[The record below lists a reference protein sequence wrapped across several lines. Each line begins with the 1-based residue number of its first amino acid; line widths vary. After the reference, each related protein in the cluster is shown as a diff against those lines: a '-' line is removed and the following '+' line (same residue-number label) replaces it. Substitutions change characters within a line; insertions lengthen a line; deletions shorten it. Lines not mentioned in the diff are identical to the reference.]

1 MDTQLNIN
9 IFDIYMD
16 TLTSGGRSKRHRS
29 LPKKPRS
36 LPKQYLSLPKKGD
49 KVEIIIKPYKS
60 NITKIGIIKDVLTKK
75 QYHSNGH
82 KVRLEDGTIGRIVKK
97 LK

>member
-1 MDTQLNIN
+1 MNN
-9 IFDIYMD
+9 PK
-16 TLTSGGRSKRHRS
+16 SGGKSRKTRIS
-29 LPKKPRS
+29 LPKT
-36 LPKQYLSLPKKGD
+36 QISLPKKGD

-60 NITKIGIIKDVLTKK
+60 KITKIGIIKDVLTKK
-75 QYHSNGH
+75 QYHSRGH

>member
-1 MDTQLNIN
+1 MDGKQK
-9 IFDIYMD
+9 
-16 TLTSGGRSKRHRS
+16 SGGKSIPKAQITFSK
-29 LPKKPRS
+29 KF
-36 LPKQYLSLPKKGD
+36 LSLYHQKQIPLLKKGD

-60 NITKIGIIKDVLTKK
+60 KITKVGIIKDVLTKK
-75 QYHSNGH
+75 KYHSRGH

>member
-1 MDTQLNIN
+1 MVSICNMERKEKT
-9 IFDIYMD
+9 
-16 TLTSGGRSKRHRS
+16 GGKYIKSQVS
-29 LPKKPRS
+29 LPKKS
-36 LPKQYLSLPKKGD
+36 FSQHQKQIQLPKKGD

-60 NITKIGIIKDVLTKK
+60 KITKVGIIKDVLTKK
-75 QYHSNGH
+75 KYHSRGH

>member
-1 MDTQLNIN
+1 MERNEK
-9 IFDIYMD
+9 
-16 TLTSGGRSKRHRS
+16 SGGKYLKTKLS
-29 LPKKPRS
+29 LPKKS
-36 LPKQYLSLPKKGD
+36 FSHDQKQIQLPKKGD

-60 NITKIGIIKDVLTKK
+60 KITKVGIIKDVLTKK
-75 QYHSNGH
+75 KYHSRGH

>member
-1 MDTQLNIN
+1 MEKDKSK
-9 IFDIYMD
+9 
-16 TLTSGGRSKRHRS
+16 SGGKFIPKAQISFSKKS
-29 LPKKPRS
+29 LS
-36 LPKQYLSLPKKGD
+36 SYHQKQIPLPKKGD

-60 NITKIGIIKDVLTKK
+60 KITKIGIIKDVLTKK
-75 QYHSNGH
+75 KYHSRGH

>member
-1 MDTQLNIN
+1 MVYICN
-9 IFDIYMD
+9 MEVKPK
-16 TLTSGGRSKRHRS
+16 SGGKYIKSQLS
-29 LPKKPRS
+29 LPKKS
-36 LPKQYLSLPKKGD
+36 FSDHQKQIQLPKKGD

-60 NITKIGIIKDVLTKK
+60 KITKIGIIKDVLTKK
-75 QYHSNGH
+75 KYHSRGH

>member
-1 MDTQLNIN
+1 MDTPKN
-9 IFDIYMD
+9 
-16 TLTSGGRSKRHRS
+16 GGKSRKSIQSQKT
-29 LPKKPRS
+29 
-36 LPKQYLSLPKKGD
+36 QISLPKKGD

-60 NITKIGIIKDVLTKK
+60 KITKVGIIKDVLTKK
-75 QYHSNGH
+75 QYHSRGH

>member
-1 MDTQLNIN
+1 MEAKPK
-9 IFDIYMD
+9 
-16 TLTSGGRSKRHRS
+16 SGGKYIKNQLS
-29 LPKKPRS
+29 LPKKS
-36 LPKQYLSLPKKGD
+36 ISEHQKQIPLPKKGD

-60 NITKIGIIKDVLTKK
+60 KITKVGIIKDVLTKK
-75 QYHSNGH
+75 KYHSRGH

>member
-1 MDTQLNIN
+1 MDKPK
-9 IFDIYMD
+9 
-16 TLTSGGRSKRHRS
+16 SGGKSIPKTRVSF
-29 LPKKPRS
+29 PKKS
-36 LPKQYLSLPKKGD
+36 LSHQKQIPLPKKGD

-60 NITKIGIIKDVLTKK
+60 KITKIGIIKDVLTKK
-75 QYHSNGH
+75 KYHSRGH

>member
-1 MDTQLNIN
+1 MDKLI
-9 IFDIYMD
+9 
-16 TLTSGGRSKRHRS
+16 SGGKSKKTHS
-29 LPKKPRS
+29 LPKKT
-36 LPKQYLSLPKKGD
+36 LSLPQKGD

-60 NITKIGIIKDVLTKK
+60 KITKVGIIKDILTKK
-75 QYHSNGH
+75 KYHSRGH

>member
-1 MDTQLNIN
+1 MEKNEK
-9 IFDIYMD
+9 
-16 TLTSGGRSKRHRS
+16 SGGKYIKRKVS
-29 LPKKPRS
+29 LPKKS
-36 LPKQYLSLPKKGD
+36 FSHEQKQIQLPKKGD

-60 NITKIGIIKDVLTKK
+60 KITKVGTIKDVLTKK
-75 QYHSNGH
+75 KYHSRGH

>member
-1 MDTQLNIN
+1 MVYICSMDGKSKNGGKSIPKTQIL
-9 IFDIYMD
+9 
-16 TLTSGGRSKRHRS
+16 
-29 LPKKPRS
+29 
-36 LPKQYLSLPKKGD
+36 LPKKGD

-60 NITKIGIIKDVLTKK
+60 KITKVGIIKDVLTKK
-75 QYHSNGH
+75 KYHSRGH

>member
-1 MDTQLNIN
+1 MEGKQKN
-9 IFDIYMD
+9 
-16 TLTSGGRSKRHRS
+16 GGKYIKTKVS
-29 LPKKPRS
+29 LPKKS
-36 LPKQYLSLPKKGD
+36 FSHDQKQIELPKKGD

-60 NITKIGIIKDVLTKK
+60 KITKVGTIKDVLTKK
-75 QYHSNGH
+75 KYHSRGH

>member
-1 MDTQLNIN
+1 MDNAK
-9 IFDIYMD
+9 
-16 TLTSGGRSKRHRS
+16 SGGKSIPKKKILSSKKSRS
-29 LPKKPRS
+29 LPKKPI
-36 LPKQYLSLPKKGD
+36 SLPKKGD

-60 NITKIGIIKDVLTKK
+60 KITKIGIIKDVLTKK
-75 QYHSNGH
+75 KYHSRGH